1 MPQTLQ
7 IASLSYGLMQP
18 SIALAARRAGDL
30 GVLDFEYVR
39 DHEAAADAIQ
49 LFSDAAHGPFGIKL
63 SGRTPEIFTR
73 LIADPPEYLTTVI
86 LSSSHP
92 QEFEGHVDRLRGRKL
107 TTLLEATCIEHA
119 LKGAAIGVDGLIAKG
134 HEAGGR
140 VSDETTFILLQ
151 RFLAELSLPV
161 WAHGGIGL
169 HTAAACAAAGAA
181 GLILDSQ
188 LALTQES
195 PLSDRI
201 KARIASM
208 DGSET
213 ICLGEQLGEAYRIY
227 FRPGNPA
234 VKELQELEACL
245 ANEVRPRE
253 EILAHWRRAICERA
267 GWDSEHNALLLG
279 QDAAFAAPLA
289 KRFRTV
295 SGVLQ
300 AMREAIR
307 SHCQAA
313 ARMRPLAPDSPLAQ
327 SHRTRYPILQ
337 GPMTRVSDVPEFA
350 ARVAEE
356 GGLPFLALALMRG
369 TEVKALLT
377 DAQERLGAMPWG
389 VGILGF
395 VPAEL
400 RQEQLDAIRDYRPP
414 FALIAG
420 GRPDQARILE
430 EQGISTYLHVPSPG
444 LLAMFVQ
451 QGARRFVFEG
461 RECGG
466 HVGPRTSFVLW
477 NQMVDV
483 LLDAPE
489 LQDNAQDF
497 HIVFAAGI
505 HDAFSAAMVSVIAA
519 PLAERGVRVGVLLGT
534 AYLLTEEAV
543 ASGAILKTFQEQVQL
558 CRQTVLLETG
568 PGHSTRCVDTPYAA
582 AFLQEKRRLLQS
594 GLPAEEIRTALES
607 LNLGR
612 LRIASKGV
620 TRHPRFDQDPAAP
633 KLIEV
638 TKDEQVAQGMYMI
651 GQVAAL
657 RRAVCTIGSLHH
669 AVAVD
674 GSHKLEGLADR
685 SWQGPL
691 MHRERPRRES
701 PSGVAIIGMACL
713 LPKAPNLET
722 YWENILHK
730 VDAIR
735 EIPPERW
742 DWSLYFD
749 SDPKAKDKIYSRW
762 GGFLDDVP
770 FDPIQYGMPPASLR
784 SIEPAQLLA
793 LLVVR
798 AALEDAGYL
807 DHPLSR
813 ERTSVILGAGGGA
826 ADLGLGYGARSFFPF
841 LENLPEFHGRSRE
854 IVDRLGDRLPEWTE
868 DSFAGILTNVSAGR
882 VANRFDFGGSNFTVD
897 AACASSLA
905 AVSVALIE
913 LEAHTSDMVI
923 TGGVDTMQNPFTYL
937 CFSKTHALSPRGR
950 CRTFDESA
958 DGIAISEGIA
968 MMVFKRLEDA
978 ERDGDRIYAVI
989 KGAGSSSDGK
999 DRGLTAPRPEGQAR
1013 ALRRAY
1019 AKSGISPATVG
1030 LIEAHGTG
1038 TVAGDGAEVEALTQV
1053 FSEAQA
1059 QRQGCAVGSVK
1070 SMIGHTKCTA
1080 GAASLIKTALA
1091 LHHKVLPPTL
1101 GVEKPNPRARFPQT
1115 PFFVNTQARP
1125 WIQPLSGH
1133 PRRAGVSAFGFG
1145 GTNFHVVLEEY
1156 TGDTASRAP
1165 SLEWS
1170 HEIFL
1175 YPGDSRQALLE
1186 NVAHWQEAL
1195 AAQARPRL
1203 RDLSYTAWKQAQES
1217 EANDKTARHHGSHLH
1232 LAIIASSLDDL
1243 HQKLAWAGE
1252 RLAQPETVRIHDP
1265 RGIYFSAE
1273 PLAPQGKLAFL
1284 FPGQGSQYPGMLQD
1298 LLVHFPE
1305 MRQPIEQASRVLA
1318 QKLDEPLSRY
1328 IFPPPPFTSEEE
1340 KALQQA
1346 LTRTN
1351 IAQPALGAVDLA
1363 MFHLLQELGLEP
1375 QMAAGHSYGEY
1386 VALAS
1391 AGVFTL
1397 ETLIALS
1404 EARGRFIVE
1413 GAGAEPGVMA
1423 AIDRDAVTV
1432 VDALKHIEGV
1442 CLANANAPSQSVIS
1456 GARVAVEKAVG
1467 HCCARGMTARM
1478 IPVSCAF
1485 HSPLVAP
1492 AQARLSDLLAA
1503 VKVAAPR
1510 FPVYSNTTATPY
1522 PAEPQAARE
1531 LLVEHLVR
1539 PVEFVR
1545 EIESMY
1551 TAGAR
1556 IFVEVGPRAVLTG
1569 LVDQILGD
1577 RPRLAAASDQNSRP
1591 GLAQLLH
1598 LLGQL
1603 AAEGCSLKLDRLYQD
1618 RSNRRLDLNALER
1631 ECAAKPLA
1639 RSVWM
1644 VNGSRATPLTE
1655 VAAPSPRQPS
1665 TNGLAAAIPDPV
1677 AQNPAPRALV
1687 ATAAAAAASA
1697 SPPPGLAPRPNG
1709 APAVPYASAAP
1720 TVTPPAPPMPFVS
1733 TPPIARTAPAP
1744 VIPPPSI
1751 AALPD
1756 SIPQVMAQFQQMM
1769 TRFLDTQKTVM
1780 LAYLGGTQSPGISAL
1795 PPAATTSETASA
1807 LETKAPL
1814 RDAPAAHQPP
1824 KPAAGAAAAHAPS
1837 AAPLETAPASS
1848 LQAAA
1853 PAPPPSGPTREELI
1867 EKLLSIVS
1875 ERTGYPPEMLDLHLD
1890 LEADLGIDSIKR
1902 VEILGTFQQSFAA
1915 AGSLEEGLMEKLAG
1929 VRTLQGII
1937 ERVAEHLDPRSAAPS
1952 AAPAPS
1958 PQIAAPADA
1967 AAISGLDRQQLTA
1980 QLLSIVSDRTGY
1992 PPEMLD
1998 LNLDLEADLG
2008 IDSIKRVEILGT
2020 FQQSFAA
2027 AGSLEEGLMEKLTGV
2042 RTLQGIVDRLLQ
2054 HARPSAETASAKR
2067 PEPAHAAAPSESA
2080 AGQNGA
2086 RPIDTSAARRIQRFT
2101 LTTVDAPLTGRPA
2114 SLAKNRTILILD
2126 GGHDL
2131 GRALARRLLAHGY
2144 QVAVVRQGSG
2154 VRELH
2159 AGTYSADLLS
2169 PQSLKELFALISQRQ
2184 SPPCAV
2190 VHLLSLIGE
2199 SNFAAIDSES
2209 WSNQVARGGKSL
2221 FYVAQAAGH
2230 LLGNAAAESG
2240 AALIAATAMGGTFLC
2255 DLPLGAPA
2263 PFPDHAAVAGLMKT
2277 LALEWPEV
2285 RIKTVDL
2292 NLDDSGEALSRHL
2305 FDELHAADELV
2316 EVGYRNNRRLTLQPT
2331 HAPLASNSPSAPA
2344 LDSSSVVLVTGGARG
2359 ITALAAIRIAELYQP
2374 TLVLIGRSPLPP
2386 PEEAPETAGITAPKE
2401 LKAALMGQ
2409 MRARGETVTPAL
2421 VERACTRLTAE
2432 REIRATLS
2440 ALHRAGARV
2449 HYYPLDVRD
2458 RTAFGAFIDGI
2469 YTSFGRLD
2477 GVIHGAGVIEDKLI
2491 QDKPAESFDR
2501 VFDTKVD
2508 SAFVLSRKLRPEGLK
2523 FLIFFSSVTA
2533 RFGNRGQGD
2542 YAAANEV
2549 LNKLAV
2555 CLDRSWPGRVVA
2567 INWGPWDTGGM
2578 VSPEVRKQFTG
2589 RGVELLSPAVAL
2601 ERFQE
2606 ELLYGRRGEA
2616 EVVIGGAGWP
2626 SPPNEELSLQS
2637 WPLLRQVA
2645 LSSGESGVDFV
2656 REFDPAHDLYLN
2668 DHRLD
2673 GQPVLPLAVAT
2684 ELMAEAA
2691 AQGWPALQVTAV
2703 RDLRLLQGVVL
2714 ESGPKT
2720 VRVTARPQAG
2730 VTSSPL
2736 SVAVEVTGTG
2746 QPNRVH
2752 YRAVVDLAPRVPDA
2766 PPFQLAPITDGRAF
2780 SMDIADL
2787 YQRWLFH
2794 GPTFQGI
2801 HRVDLVGLGGIKAS
2815 LATSSPD
2822 GWIAGPSL
2830 SQWIM
2835 DPLVFDS
2842 ALQLLV
2848 LWAREHW
2855 DMTALPSGF
2864 HSYRRFAAPAAAR
2877 ITCEMRI
2884 RPNTGAQTIHADIF
2898 LLDASNGH
2906 VLGVIEDM
2914 QGACS
2919 KTLNR
2924 LAGREFAAAA
2934 GIQS

>member
-7 IASLSYGLMQP
+7 IASLNYGLQR
-18 SIALAARRAGDL
+18 SIALATLRAGDL
-30 GVLDFEYVR
+30 GVLDFEYVLNQ
-39 DHEAAADAIQ
+39 DVAVDAIQ
-49 LFSDAAHGPFGIKL
+49 RFNHAARGPFGIKL
-63 SGRTPEIFTR
+63 SGDTPELFTR
-73 LIADPPEYLTTVI
+73 IISDPPDNLTTVI
-86 LSSSHP
+86 VTSSRP
-92 QEFEGHVDRLRGRKL
+92 RDFEKEIDLLRGRKL

-119 LKGAAIGVDGLIAKG
+119 HTGAAIGVDGLIAKG
-134 HEAGGR
+134 HESGGR
-140 VSDETTFILLQ
+140 IADETTFVLLQ
-151 RFLAELSLPV
+151 RFLAELNLPV

-188 LALTQES
+188 LALTRES

-213 ICLGEQLGEAYRIY
+213 ICLGEQVGEAYRMY

-234 VKELQELEACL
+234 VKELQELEARL
-245 ANEVRPRE
+245 ATAERPRE
-253 EILAHWRRAICERA
+253 EIRAEWRRAIWERA
-267 GWDSEHNALLLG
+267 GWDSEHNVLLLG

-295 SGVLQ
+295 SGVLH
-300 AMREAIR
+300 AIREAVN

-313 ARMRPLAPDSPLAQ
+313 VKLRPLAPDSPLAQ
-327 SHRTRYPILQ
+327 SNHTRYPILQ

-350 ARVAEE
+350 ARVAEQ
-356 GGLPFLALALMRG
+356 GALPFLALALMRG
-369 TEVKALLT
+369 PEVKALLVQ
-377 DAQERLGAMPWG
+377 AQQRMGAMPWG

-395 VPAEL
+395 VPQEL
-400 RQEQLDAIRDYRPP
+400 RQEQLDAIREYRPP

-420 GRPDQARILE
+420 GRPDQARALE
-430 EQGISTYLHVPSPG
+430 QQAIPTYLHVPSPG
-444 LLAMFVQ
+444 LLAMFIQ

-483 LLDAPE
+483 LLEAPD
-489 LQDNAQDF
+489 LAANAQDF
-497 HIVFAAGI
+497 HIVFAAGV
-505 HDAFSAAMVSVIAA
+505 HDALSAAMVSVIAA

-534 AYLLTEEAV
+534 AYLFTEEAV
-543 ASGAILKTFQEQVQL
+543 ASGAIQKTFQEQAQL

-594 GLPAEEIRTALES
+594 GMPAEEIRVALES

-633 KLIEV
+633 KLIEID
-638 TKDEQVAQGMYMI
+638 KKEQVAQGMYMI

-657 RRAVCTIGSLHH
+657 RHTVCTIASLHH
-669 AVAVD
+669 AVSVD
-674 GSHKLEGLADR
+674 SLQKLEALAGR
-685 SWQGPL
+685 SWQAPSQR
-691 MHRERPRRES
+691 HES
-701 PSGVAIIGMACL
+701 PRGGSPSNVAIIGMACL
-713 LPKAPNLET
+713 LPKAPDLQT

-730 VDAIR
+730 VDAVT
-735 EIPPERW
+735 EIPQERW
-742 DWSLYFD
+742 DWNLYFD

-762 GGFLDDVP
+762 GGFLDKVA

-793 LLVVR
+793 LVVVR

-807 DHPLSR
+807 EHANTR

-826 ADLGLGYGARSFFPF
+826 ADLGLGYSARSFFPF

-905 AVSVALIE
+905 AVSVALKE
-913 LEAHTSDMVI
+913 LEAHSSDIVI
-923 TGGVDTMQNPFTYL
+923 AGGVDTMQNPFTYL

-950 CRTFDESA
+950 CRTFDETA
-958 DGIAISEGIA
+958 DGIAISEGVA
-968 MMVFKRLEDA
+968 MIVLKRLEDA

-1019 AKSGISPATVG
+1019 AKAGISPASVG

-1059 QRQGCAVGSVK
+1059 QRQGCAIGSVK

-1080 GAASLIKTALA
+1080 GAASLVKTALA

-1101 GVEKPNPRARFPQT
+1101 GVEKPNPRARFPET

-1125 WIQPLSGH
+1125 WMQPLNGH

-1145 GTNFHVVLEEY
+1145 GTNFHLVLEEY
-1156 TGDTASRAP
+1156 TGDTASCAAL

-1170 HEIFL
+1170 HELFL
-1175 YPGDSRQALLE
+1175 YRAESRQALLE
-1186 NVAHWQEAL
+1186 NVEFWQKAL
-1195 AAQARPRL
+1195 AAQAQPLL
-1203 RDLSYTAWKQAQES
+1203 RDLSYTAWRQAQDRQ
-1217 EANDKTARHHGSHLH
+1217 AGSHLH
-1232 LAIIASSLDDL
+1232 LAVIATSLEDL
-1243 HQKLAWAGE
+1243 RQKLASAAE
-1252 RLAQPETVRIHDP
+1252 SLAQPQTVQINDP
-1265 RGIYFSAE
+1265 RGVYFSAQ
-1273 PLAPQGKLAFL
+1273 PLAPEGKLAFL

-1298 LLVHFPE
+1298 LLLHFPE
-1305 MRQPIEQASRVLA
+1305 LRQTIEQAVRMLA
-1318 QKLDEPLSRY
+1318 GKLDEPLTSY
-1328 IFPPPPFTSEEE
+1328 IFPPPAFTSEEE
-1340 KALQQA
+1340 KAHQQA

-1351 IAQPALGAVDLA
+1351 VAQPAIGAVDLA
-1363 MFHLLQELGLEP
+1363 MFHLLEELGIEP

-1391 AGVFTL
+1391 AGVFSL

-1423 AIDRDAVTV
+1423 AIDRDAGTV
-1432 VDALKHIEGV
+1432 RDALKHIEGV
-1442 CLANANAPSQSVIS
+1442 CLANANAPSQTVIS
-1456 GARVAVEKAVG
+1456 GTRAAVEKAVER
-1467 HCCARGMTARM
+1467 CSARGMTARM

-1485 HSPLVAP
+1485 HSALVAP
-1492 AQARLSDLLAA
+1492 AQPRLAEFLAA
-1503 VKVAAPR
+1503 ANVAEPR
-1510 FPVYSNTTATPY
+1510 FPVYSNTTAAPY
-1522 PAEPQAARE
+1522 PAEPRGVRE

-1551 TAGAR
+1551 AAGAR
-1556 IFVEVGPRAVLTG
+1556 IFVEVGPRAVLTS

-1577 RPRLAAASDQNSRP
+1577 RPNLAVASDHNGRP

-1603 AAEGCSLKLDRLYQD
+1603 TAQGCVPELDRLYRG
-1618 RSNRRLDLNALER
+1618 RSERRLNLATLER
-1631 ECAAKPLA
+1631 ECAEKPLA

-1644 VNGSRATPLTE
+1644 INGSRATPLT
-1655 VAAPSPRQPS
+1655 ATTTRSPQQPA
-1665 TNGLAAAIPDPV
+1665 TNGLAAAIPGPV
-1677 AQNPAPRALV
+1677 AEKPVPPAR
-1687 ATAAAAAASA
+1687 AAAAAAAFA
-1697 SPPPGLAPRPNG
+1697 SSSPAPVQHTNG
-1709 APAVPYASAAP
+1709 APAVPYPSAPFAI
-1720 TVTPPAPPMPFVS
+1720 TPPAPPMA
-1733 TPPIARTAPAP
+1733 TPPTTPISPAPA
-1744 VIPPPSI
+1744 IAPPAI
-1751 AALPD
+1751 ATSSDGVPA
-1756 SIPQVMAQFQQMM
+1756 VMAQFQQMM

-1780 LAYLGGTQSPGISAL
+1780 LAYLGGTHGQDIPAGVLPAPPIAAL
-1795 PPAATTSETASA
+1795 ALRETVAPPAAAM
-1807 LETKAPL
+1807 
-1814 RDAPAAHQPP
+1814 PP
-1824 KPAAGAAAAHAPS
+1824 KA
-1837 AAPLETAPASS
+1837 
-1848 LQAAA
+1848 AAA
-1853 PAPPPSGPTREELI
+1853 PAGPSKEDLTG
-1867 EKLLSIVS
+1867 KLLSIVS
-1875 ERTGYPPEMLDLHLD
+1875 E
-1890 LEADLGIDSIKR
+1890 
-1902 VEILGTFQQSFAA
+1902 
-1915 AGSLEEGLMEKLAG
+1915 
-1929 VRTLQGII
+1929 
-1937 ERVAEHLDPRSAAPS
+1937 
-1952 AAPAPS
+1952 
-1958 PQIAAPADA
+1958 
-1967 AAISGLDRQQLTA
+1967 
-1980 QLLSIVSDRTGY
+1980 RTGY

-2042 RTLQGIVDRLLQ
+2042 RTLQSIIDRVAEHLDSHSQAPAAAPISPVVPPLADARGSDPDRSRDRQGADLAVRLHASPFDQQQLTAQLLSIVSERTGYPPEMLDLKLDLEADLGIDSIKRVEILGTFQQSFAAAGSLEEGLMEKLTGVRTLQGIIDRLLG
-2054 HARPSAETASAKR
+2054 HAGLYTEASAVMR
-2067 PEPAHAAAPSESA
+2067 PGPIPAAIPSDRA
-2080 AGQNGA
+2080 VANGA
-2086 RPIDTSAARRIQRFT
+2086 SPINAPTAGRIHRFT
-2101 LTTVDAPLTGRPA
+2101 LTAVDAPLVGRRA
-2114 SLAKNRTILILD
+2114 SLASNRPILILD
-2126 GGHDL
+2126 AGHDL
-2131 GRALARRLLAHGY
+2131 GRALARQLLAEGY
-2144 QVAVVRQGSG
+2144 QVAVVREGRG
-2154 VRELH
+2154 VQELD
-2159 AGTYSADLLS
+2159 AGAYSADFLS
-2169 PQSLKELFALISQRQ
+2169 PESVKELLTLVSQRQ
-2184 SPPCAV
+2184 GPPCAI
-2190 VHLLSLIGE
+2190 VHLLSIISE
-2199 SNFAAIDSES
+2199 PDFAAINYDA
-2209 WSNQVARGGKSL
+2209 WSGRLARGVKSL
-2221 FYVAQAAGH
+2221 FYIAQTARN
-2230 LLGNAAAESG
+2230 LLRNAAAESG
-2240 AALIAATAMGGTFLC
+2240 AALIAATSMGGTFLS
-2255 DLPLGAPA
+2255 DLPAGALPT
-2263 PFPDHAAVAGLMKT
+2263 FPDHGAPDHGAIVGLIKT

-2285 RIKTVDL
+2285 RIKAVDL
-2292 NLDDSGEALSRHL
+2292 NLNDGADALSRHL
-2305 FDELHAADELV
+2305 FDELHAADGLV
-2316 EVGYRNNRRLTLQPT
+2316 EVGYRNGRRVTLQPT
-2331 HAPLASNSPSAPA
+2331 HAPLAPQGAPA
-2344 LDSSSVVLVTGGARG
+2344 LVLHSSSVVLITGGARG
-2359 ITALAAIRIAELYQP
+2359 ITALAAKRLAERYQP
-2374 TLVLIGRSPLPP
+2374 TLVLAGRSPLPP
-2386 PEEAPETAGITAPKE
+2386 PEEAPETAGITTPKE

-2421 VERACTRLTAE
+2421 VERACARLNAE
-2432 REIRATLS
+2432 REIRATL
-2440 ALHRAGARV
+2440 AELRELGAKV
-2449 HYYPLDVRD
+2449 HYHQLDVRD
-2458 RTAFGAFIDGI
+2458 QTAFGAFIDNI
-2469 YTSFGRLD
+2469 YASFGRLD
-2477 GVIHGAGVIEDKLI
+2477 GVVHGAGVIEDKLI
-2491 QDKPAESFDR
+2491 QDKTAESFDR
-2501 VFDTKVD
+2501 VFHTKET
-2508 SAFVLSRKLRPEGLK
+2508 SAFVLSRKLRPESLR
-2523 FLIFFSSVTA
+2523 FLVFFSSVA
-2533 RFGNRGQGD
+2533 GRFGNRGQGD

-2555 CLDRSWPGRVVA
+2555 CLDRAWPGRVVA
-2567 INWGPWDTGGM
+2567 LNWGPWDTGGM
-2578 VSPEVRKQFTG
+2578 ISPEVRKQFTE
-2589 RGVELLSPAVAL
+2589 RGVELIPPAVGL
-2601 ERFQE
+2601 DCFEE

-2616 EVVIGGAGWP
+2616 EVVIGGAGWQSSRKQEP
-2626 SPPNEELSLQS
+2626 APHS
-2637 WPLLRQVA
+2637 WPLLRHVA
-2645 LSSGESGVDFV
+2645 LPSGEAGRDLATEFV

-2691 AQGWPALQVTAV
+2691 ARISPELQVAAI
-2703 RDLRLLQGVVL
+2703 RDLRLLHGVVL
-2714 ESGPKT
+2714 DSGPKT
-2720 VRVTARPQAG
+2720 LRVVTRPQAG
-2730 VTSSPL
+2730 AASGPM
-2736 SVAVEVTGTG
+2736 SVAVEVAGAG
-2746 QPNRVH
+2746 HPSRIH
-2752 YRAVVDLAPRVPDA
+2752 YRATVDLAPRLPDA
-2766 PPFQLAPITDGRAF
+2766 PRLQFAPLTDARAF
-2780 SMDIADL
+2780 SMEIADL
-2787 YQRWLFH
+2787 YRQWLFH

-2801 HRVDLVGLGGIKAS
+2801 HRVDLVSLSGVKAS

-2822 GWIAGPSL
+2822 GWIAGPSQG
-2830 SQWIM
+2830 QWII

-2842 ALQLLV
+2842 ALQLVV

-2864 HSYRRFAAPAAAR
+2864 QSYRRFAAPPASR
-2877 ITCEMRI
+2877 ITCEMRM

-2898 LLDASNGH
+2898 FLDAASGH
-2906 VLGVIEDM
+2906 MLGTIEDM
-2914 QGACS
+2914 HGACS